1 MLCKNNKIKIK
12 INGGLILM
20 ANTKDIRNVCF
31 LGHGDSGKTSLAE
44 AILFFTKNSD
54 RHGKVTEGNTV
65 SDYDAEEIKRGFS
78 IQSSLL
84 SFNWKNAKINI
95 LDTPGFFDFAG
106 EVKQAVRVADCS
118 LIVVNAKS
126 GIDVGAEFAVEY
138 SAEAGIPKAF
148 FINKLD
154 EENVKFDEILVE
166 AREKFGVAVCP
177 VFAPFIEDHKTA
189 GYIDLLKLKYYIPR
203 GGDKNVEM
211 KEAPLPAAFA
221 SKVEE
226 YRHEL
231 FESLA
236 ETSEDLM
243 EKYFA
248 EEEFTDEEI
257 ENALNIGIKGGNIIP
272 MFSGSATD
280 LVGVEYL
287 IDSIVKYFP
296 NPLDR
301 KTEKIYGDDGKIIDV
316 KIEETGNT
324 AIFVF
329 KTVAD
334 QFGKMSYFK
343 VMNGVL
349 KRDMSLKN
357 LSSGQNEKF
366 AHIYLLRGKKQ
377 TEVEELIC
385 GEIGITLKLA
395 ATNSNDTLA
404 ASGNQEYVKI
414 NYPEPFL
421 TYSIIPKAKGDEDK
435 ISTNISKLLEE
446 DLTIKYENNAETRQ
460 ILMSGLGEMHISVI
474 TSKLKERYGVSVEF
488 SIPRMAYRE
497 TIKKK
502 IDVEGKHKK
511 QSGGHG
517 QYGHVKITFEP
528 CDENPGLTFT
538 ESIFG
543 GSVPK
548 NYHPAVEKGL
558 LDCMGKGV
566 LAGFPVVNLKAN
578 LYDGSYHDVDS
589 NELSFKLA
597 ARLAFLQLTGASPVI
612 LEPIGELKVTI
623 PDSIVGSVMGDLS
636 KRRGRVLGQSA
647 HDHKKA
653 FTIIEAEVPMSE
665 MQTYS
670 INLRAMSQG
679 RGSYEFRFARY
690 EELPAALSPKVIEE
704 AKKYLSDDEE

>member
-1 MLCKNNKIKIK
+1 
-12 INGGLILM
+12 M

-54 RHGKVTEGNTV
+54 RQGKVQDGNTV
-65 SDYDAEEIKRGFS
+65 SDYDPEEIRRGFS

-118 LIVVNAKS
+118 LVVVNAKS
-126 GIDVGAEFAVEY
+126 GIDVGTEFGVEY
-138 SAEAGIPKAF
+138 SVESGIPKVF
-148 FINKLD
+148 FVTKLD
-154 EENVKFDEILVE
+154 EENVKFDEIFDD
-166 AREKFGVAVCP
+166 ARDKFGVAVCP
-177 VFAPFIEDHKTA
+177 VFVPFIEENKTL
-189 GYIDLLKLKYYIPR
+189 GYVDLIKSKYYVPEK
-203 GGDKNVEM
+203 GGVM
-211 KEAPLPAAFA
+211 KETPIPAGFE
-221 SKVEE
+221 SKVSD
-226 YRHEL
+226 YRHIL

-236 ETSEDLM
+236 ETSDELM
-243 EKYFA
+243 EKYFN
-248 EEEFTDEEI
+248 EEDFTDEEI
-257 ENALNIGIKGGNIIP
+257 EVALSFGIKHGSIIP
-272 MFSGSATD
+272 VFSGSATT
-280 LVGVEYL
+280 LAGVEYL
-287 IDSIVKYFP
+287 VDSIVKYFP
-296 NPLDR
+296 NPLDKVNEKVYSGDEDENGVR
-301 KTEKIYGDDGKIIDV
+301 KTADV
-316 KIEETGNT
+316 KIEETGN
-324 AIFVF
+324 AALFVF

-343 VMNGVL
+343 VMNGNL
-349 KRDMSLKN
+349 KRDMILNNLK
-357 LSSGQNEKF
+357 SGQNEKF
-366 AHIYLLRGKKQ
+366 AHIYTLRGKKQ

-385 GEIGITLKLA
+385 GDIGVTLKLA

-404 ASGNQEYVKI
+404 ASGNTEYVKI

-421 TYSIIPKAKGDEDK
+421 TYNIIPKAKGDEDK
-435 ISTNISKLLEE
+435 ISTNINKLLEE
-446 DLTIKYENNAETRQ
+446 DLTIKYENNGETRQ
-460 ILMSGLGEMHISVI
+460 ILMSGLGEMHIDVI
-474 TSKLKERYGVSVEF
+474 TSKLKNRYGVSVEF

-502 IDVEGKHKK
+502 VDVEGKHKK

-528 CDENPGLTFT
+528 CYDNIGLTFT

-558 LDCMGKGV
+558 MECMGKGV

-597 ARLAFLQLTGASPVI
+597 ARLAFLQLDKAGPVI

-623 PDSIVGSVMGDLS
+623 PDAIVGSVMGDMS

-647 HDHKKA
+647 HEQKKA
-653 FTIIEAEVPMSE
+653 YTIIEAEVPMSE
-665 MQTYS
+665 MQTYT
-670 INLRAMSQG
+670 IQLRAMSQG
-679 RGSYEFRFARY
+679 RGSYEFRFVRY
-690 EELPAALSPKVIEE
+690 EELPAALSAKVIEE

>member
-1 MLCKNNKIKIK
+1 
-12 INGGLILM
+12 M

-54 RHGKVTEGNTV
+54 RQGKVQDGNTV
-65 SDYDAEEIKRGFS
+65 SDYDPEEIRRGFS

-118 LIVVNAKS
+118 LVVVNAKS
-126 GIDVGAEFAVEY
+126 GIDVGTEFGVEY
-138 SAEAGIPKAF
+138 SVESGIPKVF
-148 FINKLD
+148 FVTKLD
-154 EENVKFDEILVE
+154 EENVKFDEIFDD
-166 AREKFGVAVCP
+166 ARDKFGVAVCP
-177 VFAPFIEDHKTA
+177 VFAPFIEENKTL
-189 GYIDLLKLKYYIPR
+189 GYVDLIKSKYYVPEK
-203 GGDKNVEM
+203 GGVM
-211 KEAPLPAAFA
+211 KETPIPAGFE
-221 SKVEE
+221 SKVSD
-226 YRHEL
+226 YRHIL

-236 ETSEDLM
+236 ETSDELM
-243 EKYFA
+243 EKYFN
-248 EEEFTDEEI
+248 EEDFTDEEI
-257 ENALNIGIKGGNIIP
+257 EVALSFGIKHGSIIP
-272 MFSGSATD
+272 VFSGSATT
-280 LVGVEYL
+280 LAGVEYL
-287 IDSIVKYFP
+287 VDSIVKYFP
-296 NPLDR
+296 NPLDKVNEKVYSGDEDENGVR
-301 KTEKIYGDDGKIIDV
+301 KTADV
-316 KIEETGNT
+316 KIEETGN
-324 AIFVF
+324 AALFVF

-343 VMNGVL
+343 VMNGNL
-349 KRDMSLKN
+349 KRDMILNNLK
-357 LSSGQNEKF
+357 SGQNEKF
-366 AHIYLLRGKKQ
+366 AHIYTLRGKKQ

-385 GEIGITLKLA
+385 GDIGVTLKLA

-404 ASGNQEYVKI
+404 ASGNTEYVKI

-421 TYSIIPKAKGDEDK
+421 TYNIIPKAKGDEDK
-435 ISTNISKLLEE
+435 ISTNINKLLEE
-446 DLTIKYENNAETRQ
+446 DLTIKYENNGETRQ
-460 ILMSGLGEMHISVI
+460 ILMSGLGEMHIDVI
-474 TSKLKERYGVSVEF
+474 TSKLKNRYGVSVEF

-502 IDVEGKHKK
+502 VDVEGKHKK

-528 CDENPGLTFT
+528 CYDNIGLTFT

-558 LDCMGKGV
+558 MECMGKGV

-597 ARLAFLQLTGASPVI
+597 ARLAFLQLDKAGPVI

-623 PDSIVGSVMGDLS
+623 PDAIVGSVMGDMS

-647 HDHKKA
+647 HEQKKA
-653 FTIIEAEVPMSE
+653 YTIIEAEVPMSE
-665 MQTYS
+665 MQTYT
-670 INLRAMSQG
+670 IQLRAMSQG
-679 RGSYEFRFARY
+679 RGSYEFRFVRY
-690 EELPAALSPKVIEE
+690 EELPAALSAKVIEE

>member
-1 MLCKNNKIKIK
+1 
-12 INGGLILM
+12 M

-31 LGHGDSGKTSLAE
+31 MGHGDSGKTSLAE

-54 RHGKVTEGNTV
+54 RQGRVPDGNTV
-65 SDYDAEEIKRGFS
+65 SDYDPEEIKRGFS

-84 SFNWKNAKINI
+84 YFNWKNAKINI
-95 LDTPGFFDFAG
+95 IDSPGFFDFAG

-118 LIVVNAKS
+118 LIVINAKS
-126 GIDVGAEFAVEY
+126 GVDVGTEFGVEY
-138 SAEAGIPKAF
+138 SIESGIPKVF
-148 FINKLD
+148 FVNKLD
-154 EENVKFDEILVE
+154 EENVKFDEIFDD

-177 VFAPFIEDHKTA
+177 VFVPFIEDGKTS
-189 GYIDLLKLKYYIPR
+189 GYIDLIKSKYFVP
-203 GGDKNVEM
+203 DKAGIM
-211 KEAPLPAAFA
+211 KEAPVPADFE
-221 SKVEE
+221 SKVTD
-226 YRHEL
+226 YRHIL

-236 ETSEDLM
+236 ETSDELM

-248 EEEFTDEEI
+248 EEDFTDEEI
-257 ENALNIGIKGGNIIP
+257 ETALNTGIKHGNIIP
-272 MFSGSATD
+272 VFSGSATT
-280 LVGVEYL
+280 LAGIEY
-287 IDSIVKYFP
+287 IADSIVKYFP
-296 NPLDR
+296 NPLD
-301 KTEKIYGDDGKIIDV
+301 KINEKIYDGEPDEDGVRKISDV
-316 KIEETGNT
+316 KIDETGAA

-343 VMNGVL
+343 VMNGTL
-349 KRDMSLKN
+349 KRDMILKN
-357 LSSGQNEKF
+357 ANSGQNEKF
-366 AHIYLLRGKKQ
+366 AHIYVLRGKKQ
-377 TEVEELIC
+377 TEVDELIC
-385 GEIGITLKLA
+385 GDVGVTAKLA
-395 ATNSNDTLA
+395 ATNSNDTLSV
-404 ASGNQEYVKI
+404 SGNTEYVKI

-421 TYSIIPKAKGDEDK
+421 TYAIIPKAKGDEDK

-446 DLTIKYENNAETRQ
+446 DLTIRYENNAETRQ
-460 ILMSGLGEMHISVI
+460 ILLSGLGEMHIDVI
-474 TSKLKERYGVSVEF
+474 TSKLKNRYGVSVEF

-502 IDVEGKHKK
+502 IAVEGKHKK

-558 LDCMGKGV
+558 LDCMGRGV
-566 LAGFPVVNLKAN
+566 LAGFPVVNLKAD
-578 LYDGSYHDVDS
+578 LFDGSYHDVDS

-623 PDSIVGSVMGDLS
+623 PDTIVGNIMGDMS

-647 HDHKKA
+647 HEHKKA
-653 FTIIEAEVPMSE
+653 YTIIEAEVPMSE

-670 INLRAMSQG
+670 IQLRAMSQG
-679 RGSYEFRFARY
+679 RGSYEFRFVRY
-690 EELPAALSPKVIEE
+690 EELPNALSPKVIEE

>member
-1 MLCKNNKIKIK
+1 
-12 INGGLILM
+12 M

-44 AILFFTKNSD
+44 AVLFFTKNSD

-78 IQSSLL
+78 IQLSLL

-95 LDTPGFFDFAG
+95 LDAPGFFDFAG

-126 GIDVGAEFAVEY
+126 GIDVGTEFGVEY
-138 SAEAGIPKAF
+138 SDEAGIPKVF
-148 FINKLD
+148 FVNKLD
-154 EENVKFDEILVE
+154 EENVKFDEIFE
-166 AREKFGVAVCP
+166 DAREKFGVAVCP
-177 VFAPFIEDHKTA
+177 VFVPFIEDNKTS
-189 GYIDLLKLKYYIPR
+189 GYVDLIKSKYFLPEK
-203 GGDKNVEM
+203 GGVM
-211 KEAPLPAAFA
+211 KEAPIPAGFE
-221 SKVEE
+221 SKVAD
-226 YRHEL
+226 YRHIL

-236 ETSEDLM
+236 ETSDELM

-257 ENALNIGIKGGNIIP
+257 EKAFNYGIKHGTIIP
-272 MFSGSATD
+272 FFSGSATT
-280 LVGVEYL
+280 LAGVEYL
-287 IDSIVKYFP
+287 VDSIVKYFP
-296 NPLDR
+296 TPLDR
-301 KTEKIYGDDGKIIDV
+301 VNEKVYGDDDKVVDV

-324 AIFVF
+324 SIFVF

-357 LSSGQNEKF
+357 LKSGQNEKF
-366 AHIYLLRGKKQ
+366 AHIYVQRGKKQ
-377 TEVEELIC
+377 TEVEEFIC
-385 GEIGITLKLA
+385 GDIGVTAKLA
-395 ATNSNDTLA
+395 ATNSNDTLT
-404 ASGNQEYVKI
+404 ASGSSEYLKI
-414 NYPEPFL
+414 AYPEPFL
-421 TYSIIPKAKGDEDK
+421 TYAIIPKAKGDEDK
-435 ISTNISKLLEE
+435 IATNIQKLLEE

-460 ILMSGLGEMHISVI
+460 ILMSGLGEMHIDVI
-474 TSKLKERYGVSVEF
+474 TSKLKNRYGVSVEF

-502 IDVEGKHKK
+502 VSVEGKHKK

-517 QYGHVKITFEP
+517 QYGHVKVEFEP

-558 LDCMGKGV
+558 LECMNKGV

-578 LYDGSYHDVDS
+578 LFDGSYHDVDS

-597 ARLAFLQLTGASPVI
+597 ARLAFLQLTTASPVI
-612 LEPIGELKVTI
+612 LEPIGNLKVTI
-623 PDSIVGSVMGDLS
+623 PDSIVGSAMGDLS

-647 HDHKKA
+647 HEHKKA
-653 FTIIEAEVPMSE
+653 YTTIEAEVPMSE
-665 MQTYS
+665 MQTYT
-670 INLRAMSQG
+670 IQLRAMSQG

-704 AKKYLSDDEE
+704 AKKYLSDEEE

>member
-1 MLCKNNKIKIK
+1 
-12 INGGLILM
+12 M

-31 LGHGDSGKTSLAE
+31 MGHGDSGKTSLGE
-44 AILFFTKNSD
+44 AILFFTKNSE
-54 RHGKVTEGNTV
+54 RHGKVTDGNTV
-65 SDYDAEEIKRGFS
+65 SDYDPEEIRRGFS

-95 LDTPGFFDFAG
+95 IDSPGFFDFAG
-106 EVKQAVRVADCS
+106 EVKQAARVADCS

-126 GIDVGAEFAVEY
+126 GIDVGTEFGVDY
-138 SAEAGIPKAF
+138 STEAGIPKVF
-148 FINKLD
+148 FVNKLD
-154 EENVKFDEILVE
+154 EENVKFDEIFDD

-177 VFAPFIEDHKTA
+177 VFVPFIEDGKTS
-189 GYIDLLKLKYYIPR
+189 GYIDLIKSKYFVP
-203 GGDKNVEM
+203 DKAGIM
-211 KEAPLPAAFA
+211 KEAPVPADFE
-221 SKVEE
+221 SKVTD
-226 YRHEL
+226 YRHIL

-236 ETSEDLM
+236 ETSDELM

-248 EEEFTDEEI
+248 EEDFTDEEI
-257 ENALNIGIKGGNIIP
+257 ETALNTGIKHGNIIP
-272 MFSGSATD
+272 VFSGSATT
-280 LVGVEYL
+280 LAGIEY
-287 IDSIVKYFP
+287 IADSIVKYFP
-296 NPLDR
+296 NPLD
-301 KTEKIYGDDGKIIDV
+301 KINEKIYDGEPDEDGVRKISDV
-316 KIEETGNT
+316 KIDETGAA

-343 VMNGVL
+343 VMNGTL
-349 KRDMSLKN
+349 KRDMILKN
-357 LSSGQNEKF
+357 ANSGQNEKF
-366 AHIYLLRGKKQ
+366 AHIYVLRGKKQ
-377 TEVEELIC
+377 TEVDELIC
-385 GEIGITLKLA
+385 GDVGVTAKLA
-395 ATNSNDTLA
+395 ATNSNDTLSV
-404 ASGNQEYVKI
+404 SGNTEYVKI

-421 TYSIIPKAKGDEDK
+421 TYAIIPKAKGDEDK

-446 DLTIKYENNAETRQ
+446 DLTIRYENNAETRQ
-460 ILMSGLGEMHISVI
+460 ILLSGLGEMHIDVI
-474 TSKLKERYGVSVEF
+474 TSKLKNRYGVSVEF

-502 IDVEGKHKK
+502 IAVEGKHKK

-558 LDCMGKGV
+558 LDCMGRGV
-566 LAGFPVVNLKAN
+566 LAGFPVVNLKAD
-578 LYDGSYHDVDS
+578 LFDGSYHDVDS

-623 PDSIVGSVMGDLS
+623 PDTIVGNIMGDMS

-647 HDHKKA
+647 HEHKKA
-653 FTIIEAEVPMSE
+653 YTIIEAEVPMSE

-670 INLRAMSQG
+670 IQLRAMSQG
-679 RGSYEFRFARY
+679 RGSYEFRFVRY
-690 EELPAALSPKVIEE
+690 EELPNALSPKVIEE

>member
-1 MLCKNNKIKIK
+1 
-12 INGGLILM
+12 M
-20 ANTKDIRNVCF
+20 ANTKDIRNICF

-44 AILFFTKNSD
+44 AILFYTKNSD

-65 SDYDAEEIKRGFS
+65 SDYDPEEIRRGFS

-106 EVKQAVRVADCS
+106 EVKQAVRVADCA

-126 GIDVGAEFAVEY
+126 GIDVGTEFGVEY
-138 SAEAGIPKAF
+138 SANAGIPKVF
-148 FINKLD
+148 FVNKLD
-154 EENVKFDEILVE
+154 EENVKFDEILTN
-166 AREKFGVAVCP
+166 ARYQFGSAVCP
-177 VFAPFIEDHKTA
+177 VFVPFIEDNKTS
-189 GYIDLLKLKYYIPR
+189 GYVDLIKSKYFVAEK
-203 GGDKNVEM
+203 GGAM
-211 KEAPLPAAFA
+211 KETPVPAAFE
-221 SKVEE
+221 SKVAE
-226 YRHEL
+226 YKEIL

-236 ETSEDLM
+236 ETSDELM
-243 EKYFA
+243 EKYFGGEA
-248 EEEFTDEEI
+248 FTDEEV
-257 ENALNIGIKGGNIIP
+257 EQALSTAIHHGAIIP
-272 MFSGSATD
+272 VFSGSATALTGID
-280 LVGVEYL
+280 YLV
-287 IDSIVKYFP
+287 DSIVKYFP

-301 KTEKIYGDDGKIIDV
+301 VNEKVYGEDDAIIDK

-324 AIFVF
+324 SIFVF

-357 LSSGQNEKF
+357 LKTGQNEKI
-366 AHIYLLRGKKQ
+366 AHIYVLKGKKQ

-385 GEIGITLKLA
+385 GDIGVTAKLA
-395 ATNSNDTLA
+395 ATNSNDTLT
-404 ASGNQEYVKI
+404 ASGSVEYLKTAL
-414 NYPEPFL
+414 PEPFL
-421 TYSIIPKAKGDEDK
+421 TYAIIPKAKGDEDK
-435 ISTNISKLLEE
+435 ISTNIAKILEE

-460 ILMSGLGEMHISVI
+460 ILMSGLGDMHIDVI
-474 TSKLKERYGVSVEF
+474 TSKLKNRYGVSVDF

-497 TIKKK
+497 TIKKRV
-502 IDVEGKHKK
+502 DVEGKHKK

-558 LDCMGKGV
+558 LECMSRGV
-566 LAGFPVVNLKAN
+566 LAGFSVVNLKAN

-597 ARLAFLQLTGASPVI
+597 ARLAFRQLTLASPVI
-612 LEPIGELKVTI
+612 LEPIGLLKVTM
-623 PDSIVGSVMGDLS
+623 PESIVGDIMGDLS
-636 KRRGRVLGQSA
+636 KRRGRPMGQHA
-647 HDHKKA
+647 HEQKKGY
-653 FTIIEAEVPMSE
+653 TIIEAEVPMAE
-665 MQTYS
+665 MQTYTLQ
-670 INLRAMSQG
+670 LRAMSKG
-679 RGSYEFRFARY
+679 RGSYEFNFERY
-690 EELPAALSPKVIEE
+690 EELPAALAPKIIEE

>member
-1 MLCKNNKIKIK
+1 
-12 INGGLILM
+12 M
-20 ANTKDIRNVCF
+20 ANTKDIRNVCL

-54 RHGKVTEGNTV
+54 RQGKVTDGNTV
-65 SDYDAEEIKRGFS
+65 SDYDPEEIRRGFS
-78 IQSSLL
+78 IQASLL
-84 SFNWKNAKINI
+84 SFDWKNAKINM

-118 LIVVNAKS
+118 LVVVNAKS
-126 GIDVGAEFAVEY
+126 GIDVGTEFGVEY
-138 SAEAGIPKAF
+138 SAEAGIPKVF
-148 FINKLD
+148 FVNKLD
-154 EENVKFDEILVE
+154 EENVKFDEIFTD

-177 VFAPFIEDHKTA
+177 VFVPFIVENKTS
-189 GYIDLLKLKYYIPR
+189 GYIDLIKSKYFLPEKS
-203 GGDKNVEM
+203 GVM
-211 KEAPLPAAFA
+211 KEATVPAAFEA
-221 SKVEE
+221 KVAE
-226 YRHEL
+226 YRHIL

-236 ETSEDLM
+236 ETSDELM
-243 EKYFA
+243 EKYFN

-257 ENALNIGIKGGNIIP
+257 EQALSSGIKHGNIIP
-272 MFSGSATD
+272 VFSGSATTLAGID
-280 LVGVEYL
+280 YLV
-287 IDSIVKYFP
+287 DSIVKYFP

-301 KTEKIYGDDGKIIDV
+301 ETEKIYGEKGETIEKV
-316 KIEETGNT
+316 KIEETGNA

-329 KTVAD
+329 KSVAD

-357 LSSGQNEKF
+357 LKSGQNEKF
-366 AHIYLLRGKKQ
+366 AHIYVLRGKKQ
-377 TEVEELIC
+377 TEVEELVC
-385 GEIGITLKLA
+385 GDIGVTAKLA
-395 ATNSNDTLA
+395 ATNTNDTLV
-404 ASGNQEYVKI
+404 ASGSSEYVGI
-414 NYPEPFL
+414 AYPEPFL
-421 TYSIIPKAKGDEDK
+421 TYAIIPKAKGDEDK
-435 ISTNISKLLEE
+435 ISTNINKLLEE
-446 DLTIKYENNAETRQ
+446 DLTVKYENNAETRQ
-460 ILMSGLGEMHISVI
+460 ILLSGLGEMHIDVI
-474 TSKLKERYGVSVEF
+474 TSKLKTRYGVSVEF

-502 IDVEGKHKK
+502 VEVEGKHKK

-517 QYGHVKITFEP
+517 QYGHVKMRFEP

-558 LDCMGKGV
+558 MECMGKGV
-566 LAGFPVVNLKAN
+566 LAGFPVVNLKAE

-597 ARLAFLQLTGASPVI
+597 ARLAFLQLTTASPVI

-623 PDSIVGSVMGDLS
+623 PDAIVGSAMGDLS

-653 FTIIEAEVPMSE
+653 YTIIEAEVPMSE

-670 INLRAMSQG
+670 IQLRAMSQG
-679 RGSYEFRFARY
+679 RGSYEFRFSRY

-704 AKKYLSDDEE
+704 AKKYLSDDDE

>member
-1 MLCKNNKIKIK
+1 
-12 INGGLILM
+12 M

-44 AILFFTKNSD
+44 AVLFFTKNSE

-65 SDYDAEEIKRGFS
+65 SDYDPEEIKRGFS
-78 IQSSLL
+78 MQLSLL

-95 LDTPGFFDFAG
+95 LDAPGFFDFAG
-106 EVKQAVRVADCS
+106 EAKQAARVADCS

-126 GIDVGAEFAVEY
+126 GVDVGTEFGVEY
-138 SAEAGIPKAF
+138 SDEAGIPKVF
-148 FINKLD
+148 FVNKLD
-154 EENVKFDEILVE
+154 EENVKFDEIFTE
-166 AREKFGVAVCP
+166 ARDKFGVAVCP
-177 VFAPFIEDHKTA
+177 VFIPFIEDNKTS
-189 GYIDLLKLKYYIPR
+189 GYADLIKSKYFIPEK
-203 GGDKNVEM
+203 GGVM
-211 KEAPLPAAFA
+211 KEAPIPAAFQ
-221 SKVEE
+221 SKVAE
-226 YRHEL
+226 YRHIL

-236 ETSEDLM
+236 ETSDELM

-248 EEEFTDEEI
+248 EEDFTDDEI
-257 ENALNIGIKGGNIIP
+257 EQALNSGIHHGTIIP
-272 MFSGSATD
+272 VFSGSAVT
-280 LVGVEYL
+280 LAGVEYL
-287 IDSIVKYFP
+287 VDSIVKYFP
-296 NPLDR
+296 TPLD
-301 KTEKIYGDDGKIIDV
+301 KVNESVYTDDGGIAKV

-324 AIFVF
+324 SLFVF

-349 KRDMSLKN
+349 KRDMALKN
-357 LSSGQNEKF
+357 LTSGQNEKF
-366 AHIYLLRGKKQ
+366 AHIYTLRGKKQ

-385 GEIGITLKLA
+385 GDIGVTAKLA
-395 ATNSNDTLA
+395 ATNTNDTLT
-404 ASGNQEYVKI
+404 ASGSAEYYKI
-414 NYPEPFL
+414 IYPEAFL
-421 TYSIIPKAKGDEDK
+421 TYAIIPKAKGDEDK
-435 ISTNISKLLEE
+435 IATNINKLLEE
-446 DLTIKYENNAETRQ
+446 DLTLKYENNAETRQ
-460 ILMSGLGEMHISVI
+460 ILMSGLGEMHIDVI
-474 TSKLKERYGVSVEF
+474 TSKLKNRYGVSVEF

-502 IDVEGKHKK
+502 VSVEGKHKK

-517 QYGHVKITFEP
+517 QYGHVKIEFEP
-528 CDENPGLTFT
+528 CSENPGLTFT
-538 ESIFG
+538 ESVFG

-558 LDCMGKGV
+558 LECMNKGV

-578 LYDGSYHDVDS
+578 LFDGSYHDVDS

-623 PDSIVGSVMGDLS
+623 PDAIVGSAMGDLS

-647 HDHKKA
+647 HEHKKGY
-653 FTIIEAEVPMSE
+653 TTIEAEVPMSE

-670 INLRAMSQG
+670 IQLRAMSQG
-679 RGSYEFRFARY
+679 RGSYEFRFVRY
-690 EELPAALSPKVIEE
+690 EELPAALAPKVIEE
-704 AKKYLSDDEE
+704 AKKYLSEDEE

>member
-1 MLCKNNKIKIK
+1 
-12 INGGLILM
+12 M

-54 RHGKVTEGNTV
+54 RHGRVPDGNTV
-65 SDYDAEEIKRGFS
+65 SDYDPEEIKRGFS
-78 IQSSLL
+78 IQTSLL
-84 SFNWKNAKINI
+84 SFNWKNTKINI

-106 EVKQAVRVADCS
+106 EAKQAVRVSDCS
-118 LIVVNAKS
+118 LIVLNAKS
-126 GIDVGAEFAVEY
+126 GIDVGTEFGVEY
-138 SAEAGIPKAF
+138 STEAGIPKVF
-148 FINKLD
+148 FVNKLD
-154 EENVKFDEILVE
+154 EENVKFDEIFDE

-177 VFAPFIEDHKTA
+177 VFVPFIEENKTS
-189 GYIDLLKLKYYIPR
+189 GYVDLTTLKYYIP
-203 GGDKNVEM
+203 DKAGAM
-211 KEAPLPAAFA
+211 KEAPIPASFEPKAGD
-221 SKVEE
+221 
-226 YRHEL
+226 YRHIL

-236 ETSEDLM
+236 ETSEELM

-248 EEEFTDEEI
+248 EEEFTGEEI
-257 ENALNIGIKGGNIIP
+257 EQALNYGIHHGTIIP
-272 MFSGSATD
+272 VFSGSATT
-280 LVGVEYL
+280 LTGVEYL
-287 IDSIVKYFP
+287 VDSIVKYFP

-301 KTEKIYGDDGKIIDV
+301 VNEKVYGAEDKITDA
-316 KIEETGNT
+316 KIEENGST

-349 KRDMSLKN
+349 KRDMTLKN
-357 LSSGQNEKF
+357 LKSGQNEKF
-366 AHIYLLRGKKQ
+366 AHIYVLRGKKQ

-385 GEIGITLKLA
+385 GDIGVTAKLA

-404 ASGNQEYVKI
+404 ASGNSEYLKI
-414 NYPEPFL
+414 SYPEPFL

-435 ISTNISKLLEE
+435 ISTNIAKLLEE
-446 DLTIKYENNAETRQ
+446 DLTIKYENNSETRQ
-460 ILMSGLGEMHISVI
+460 ILMSGLGEMHIDVI
-474 TSKLKERYGVSVEF
+474 TSKLKNRYGVSVEF
-488 SIPRMAYRE
+488 AIPRMAYRE

-502 IDVEGKHKK
+502 ISVEGKHKK

-517 QYGHVKITFEP
+517 QYGHVKIEFEP

-558 LDCMGKGV
+558 LDCMGRGV

-578 LYDGSYHDVDS
+578 LFDGSYHDVDS

-647 HDHKKA
+647 HEHKKA
-653 FTIIEAEVPMSE
+653 YTIIEAEVPMSE

-679 RGSYEFRFARY
+679 RGSYEFRFERY
-690 EELPAALSPKVIEE
+690 EELPAALAPKVIEE
-704 AKKYLSDDEE
+704 AKKYLSDEEE

>member
-1 MLCKNNKIKIK
+1 
-12 INGGLILM
+12 M
-20 ANTKDIRNVCF
+20 ANTKDIRNICF

-44 AILFFTKNSD
+44 AILFLTKNSD
-54 RHGKVTEGNTV
+54 RHGRVVDGNTV
-65 SDYDAEEIKRGFS
+65 SDYDPEETKRGFS
-78 IQSSLL
+78 IQASLL

-126 GIDVGAEFAVEY
+126 GIDVGTEFGVEY
-138 SAEAGIPKAF
+138 SIEAGIPKVF
-148 FINKLD
+148 FVNKLD
-154 EENVKFDEILVE
+154 EENVKFDEIFDE
-166 AREKFGVAVCP
+166 AKEKFGTAVCP
-177 VFAPFIEDHKTA
+177 VFVPFIDDHKTL
-189 GYIDLLKLKYYIPR
+189 GYADLIKSKYFISEKS
-203 GGDKNVEM
+203 GTM
-211 KEAPLPAAFA
+211 KEAPIPADFE
-221 SKVEE
+221 SKVAD
-226 YRHEL
+226 YRHIL

-236 ETSEDLM
+236 ETSDELM
-243 EKYFA
+243 EKYFN
-248 EEEFTDEEI
+248 EEDFTDEEI
-257 ENALNIGIKGGNIIP
+257 ENALNTGIKHGNIIP
-272 MFSGSATD
+272 VFSGSATTLAGVD
-280 LVGVEYL
+280 YLV
-287 IDSIVKYFP
+287 DSIVNYFP
-296 NPLDR
+296 TPLD
-301 KTEKIYGDDGKIIDV
+301 KVNEKVYEGEGEDEKIVDV

-324 AIFVF
+324 SIFVF

-343 VMNGVL
+343 VMSGVL

-357 LSSGQNEKF
+357 LKSGQNEKF
-366 AHIYLLRGKKQ
+366 AHIYSLRGKKQ

-385 GEIGITLKLA
+385 GEIGVTAKLA
-395 ATNSNDTLA
+395 ATNTNDTLS
-404 ASGNQEYVKI
+404 ASGSSEYVRI

-421 TYSIIPKAKGDEDK
+421 TYAIIPKAKGDEDK

-446 DLTIKYENNAETRQ
+446 DLTVKYENNAETRQ
-460 ILMSGLGEMHISVI
+460 ILLSGLGEMHIDVI
-474 TSKLKERYGVSVEF
+474 TSKLKNRYGVSVEF

-502 IDVEGKHKK
+502 IDTDGKHKK

-623 PDSIVGSVMGDLS
+623 PDSIVGSAMGDLS

-647 HDHKKA
+647 HEHKKA
-653 FTIIEAEVPMSE
+653 YTTIEAEVPMSE
-665 MQTYS
+665 MQTYT
-670 INLRAMSQG
+670 IQLRAMSQG
-679 RGSYEFRFARY
+679 RGSYEFRFVRY

-704 AKKYLSDDEE
+704 AKKYLSDDDE